1 MALESDAGLSR
12 SAGASAS
19 RQSLKCGVG
28 SVASIELDRQRGRS
42 AWDHHPCEF
51 DIVESDPQRAEGDW
65 RVAHGLFGGTGR
77 KLGMG
82 GQETS
87 TRQNR
92 G

>member
-1 MALESDAGLSR
+1 
-12 SAGASAS
+12 
-19 RQSLKCGVG
+19 
-28 SVASIELDRQRGRS
+28 
-42 AWDHHPCEF
+42 
-51 DIVESDPQRAEGDW
+51 
-65 RVAHGLFGGTGR
+65 VAHGLFGGTGR